1 MSIALRPRSAV
12 LFVTAALSV
21 FPAPLLAQEVGAR
34 EAVESTGA
42 GSGVEDPAGVQD
54 PVAAEAAA
62 PKAPEAYGRVER
74 ADTELRCFPTSYS
87 PVYEEKLGE
96 GDVVVPTGEERN
108 GYRAVR
114 LPTGVRGFVHGRFA
128 KLGED
133 GMVRTE
139 GARVAFRY
147 RPTSAEAPVRLV
159 EEGTAFVLVGIEGDW
174 FEVRFPEQHAWIPA
188 DALVVFPADEAVPT
202 LVAAWEGAVARQKS
216 EAEAALAARRA
227 EQAEA
232 ARVETLGA
240 DVQALTARFRS
251 EYAKP
256 EADQDVAPVREACAA
271 LIAQAP
277 EGSKVRGD
285 AERLLAEV
293 ERQAQAIAMLQ
304 IVEAEPPKPEAAP
317 LPERVEVDPLG
328 EFVTGWV
335 RVRGGVFSPRTA
347 HLEKGGEVLLDLE
360 CTTGRYDLSLFDGME
375 VGVRGPANR
384 PASDRLRSLDVQR
397 LEVLSLPRK

>member
-1 MSIALRPRSAV
+1 MSIALRPRSAALV
-12 LFVTAALSV
+12 ITA
-21 FPAPLLAQEVGAR
+21 LLAAFPNPLRAQEAR
-34 EAVESTGA
+34 EAAEAATPAAEVQEPQ
-42 GSGVEDPAGVQD
+42 DPAV
-54 PVAAEAAA
+54 VEAAA
-62 PKAPEAYGRVER
+62 PKAPDAYGRVER

-87 PVYEEKLGE
+87 PIYEEKLGE

-128 KLGED
+128 KLGDD

-174 FEVRFPEQHAWIPA
+174 FEVRFPEQHAWVPA
-188 DALVVFPADEAVPT
+188 DALVVFPAAEAVPT
-202 LVAAWEGAVARQKS
+202 IVAAWEGAVARQKT
-216 EAEAALAARRA
+216 EAEAALAARKA
-227 EQAEA
+227 EQAEV
-232 ARVETLGA
+232 ARVEALGA
-240 DVQALTARFRS
+240 EVQALTARFRS

-256 EADQDVAPVREACAA
+256 EADQDVAPVREACVV
-271 LIAQAP
+271 LIGQAP
-277 EGSKVRGD
+277 EGSKVRGE

-304 IVEAEPPKPEAAP
+304 IVEAEPPKPEADP

-328 EFVTGWV
+328 EFLTGWI

-347 HLEKGGEVLLDLE
+347 HLEKGGEILLDLE

-384 PASDRLRSLDVQR
+384 PASDSLRRLDVQR
-397 LEVLSLPRK
+397 LEVLSLPRR

>member
-1 MSIALRPRSAV
+1 MSIVLSPRP
-12 LFVTAALSV
+12 AALVLAAAFAAIPVSV
-21 FPAPLLAQEVGAR
+21 RAQEAG
-34 EAVESTGA
+34 EASGTGP
-42 GSGVEDPAGVQD
+42 GPQE
-54 PVAAEAAA
+54 PVVVEAAA

-87 PVYEEKLGE
+87 PTYDEKLGE

-114 LPTGVRGFVHGRFA
+114 LPLGVRGFVHGRFA

-159 EEGTAFVLVGIEGDW
+159 DEGTAFVLVGIEGDW
-174 FEVRFPEQHAWIPA
+174 FEVRFPEQHAWVA
-188 DALVVFPADEAVPT
+188 SDAVVVFPAAEAVPT
-202 LVAAWEGAVARQKS
+202 LIAAWDGAVSRQKS
-216 EAEAALAARRA
+216 EAEAALAARQA

-232 ARVETLGA
+232 ARLE
-240 DVQALTARFRS
+240 ALDAEVRALSARFRS

-256 EADQDVAPVREACAA
+256 EADQDVAPVRDACVA
-271 LIAQAP
+271 LIGQAP
-277 EGSKVRGD
+277 EGSKVRTD

-304 IVEAEPPKPEAAP
+304 IVEAEPPKPEADP
-317 LPERVEVDPLG
+317 LPPRVEVDPLG

-335 RVRGGVFSPRTA
+335 RVRGGVFTPRVA
-347 HLEKGGEVLLDLE
+347 QLEKGGQVLLEIE

-384 PASDRLRSLDVQR
+384 PASDSLRRLDVQR
-397 LEVLSLPRK
+397 LEVLSLPRR

>member
-1 MSIALRPRSAV
+1 MSIVLSPRP
-12 LFVTAALSV
+12 AALVLAAAFAAIPVSV
-21 FPAPLLAQEVGAR
+21 RAQEAG
-34 EAVESTGA
+34 EASGTGP
-42 GSGVEDPAGVQD
+42 GPQE
-54 PVAAEAAA
+54 PVVVEAAA
-62 PKAPEAYGRVER
+62 SKAPEAYGRVER

-87 PVYEEKLGE
+87 PTYDEKLGE

-114 LPTGVRGFVHGRFA
+114 LPLGVRGFVHARFA

-159 EEGTAFVLVGIEGDW
+159 DEGTAFVLVGIEGDW
-174 FEVRFPEQHAWIPA
+174 FEVRFPEQHAWVA
-188 DALVVFPADEAVPT
+188 SDAVVVFPAAEAVPT
-202 LVAAWEGAVARQKS
+202 LIAAWDGAVSRQKS
-216 EAEAALAARRA
+216 EAEAALAARQA

-232 ARVETLGA
+232 ARLE
-240 DVQALTARFRS
+240 ALDAEVRALSARFRS

-256 EADQDVAPVREACAA
+256 EADQDVAPVRDACVA
-271 LIAQAP
+271 LIGQAP
-277 EGSKVRGD
+277 EGSKVRTD

-304 IVEAEPPKPEAAP
+304 IVEAEPPKPEADP
-317 LPERVEVDPLG
+317 LPPRVEVDPLG

-335 RVRGGVFSPRTA
+335 RVRGGVFTPRVA
-347 HLEKGGEVLLDLE
+347 QLEKGGQVLLEIE

-384 PASDRLRSLDVQR
+384 PASDSLRRLDVQR
-397 LEVLSLPRK
+397 LEVLSLPRR